1 MKFSTAVVSGLVATT
16 AVSAT
21 PVDTTEMA
29 KRDNTVVILG
39 DIENLLGSV
48 VNDVSKV
55 LSDAGVNKHDFFE
68 PILAPLEL
76 DKRDEP
82 ISKVNVPAVIIDV
95 AQLVSNILKNV
106 GQITNDCG
114 IPHLEG
120 SSSISRYPG
129 NVV

>member
-106 GQITNDCG
+106 GQITNDCVG
-114 IPHLEG
+114 FPI
-120 SSSISRYPG
+120 
-129 NVV
+129 